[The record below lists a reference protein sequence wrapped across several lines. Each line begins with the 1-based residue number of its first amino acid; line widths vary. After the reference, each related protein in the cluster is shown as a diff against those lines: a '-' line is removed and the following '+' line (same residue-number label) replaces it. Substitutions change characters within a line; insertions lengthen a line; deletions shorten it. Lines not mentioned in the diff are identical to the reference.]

1 MTGVDN
7 TIDYMDQASFLG
19 LRARGRDPLIQW
31 CWVYSHDVDL
41 AALRRF
47 HHNLGLGLLGR
58 RIERSPLPFGR
69 HRWVSWPGLPDIE
82 IAPAARPRAE
92 LREWAVEQARVPI
105 DPEHG
110 PSWRLAVLPLTD
122 GGAAVTLIVSHTIAD
137 GVGAVVAVTDAA
149 KGITHDLGYP
159 PPGSRPRYQALK
171 ADARTLIRGL
181 PEVFTSVVAAARLA
195 RKEGASTVR
204 RKAPEI
210 PAGEAGLDREVVVP
224 SVTVHVDA
232 EHWDKRA
239 GELGGTGP
247 TLLLGFGARCGKAL
261 DWLAEDGMVNMSVPI
276 SERTPGDERA
286 NALTSV
292 AFTVDPDVVTTDL
305 SGVRAQFKDALAGLG
320 ESGNDLLGPLPLVPF
335 VPQRVVRRLEG
346 LVLKSKEVGCS
357 YLGELDPATNR
368 PDGTDADAA
377 FFLPFEQGITFRDLR
392 RSDGIFHPVI
402 SGRVNGRVWIS
413 IGQSNAH
420 GTTTREQLREAAQTA
435 LADLHLS
442 GAIE

>member
-47 HHNLGLGLLGR
+47 HHNLGRGLLGR

-110 PSWRLAVLPLTD
+110 PSWRLAVPPLTD

-181 PEVFTSVVAAARLA
+181 PEVFTSVVAASSFPYPTT
-195 RKEGASTVR
+195 ST
-204 RKAPEI
+204 P
-210 PAGEAGLDREVVVP
+210 
-224 SVTVHVDA
+224 
-232 EHWDKRA
+232 
-239 GELGGTGP
+239 
-247 TLLLGFGARCGKAL
+247 
-261 DWLAEDGMVNMSVPI
+261 WLM
-276 SERTPGDERA
+276 
-286 NALTSV
+286 
-292 AFTVDPDVVTTDL
+292 
-305 SGVRAQFKDALAGLG
+305 
-320 ESGNDLLGPLPLVPF
+320 
-335 VPQRVVRRLEG
+335 
-346 LVLKSKEVGCS
+346 
-357 YLGELDPATNR
+357 
-368 PDGTDADAA
+368 
-377 FFLPFEQGITFRDLR
+377 
-392 RSDGIFHPVI
+392 
-402 SGRVNGRVWIS
+402 SGRHVS
-413 IGQSNAH
+413 CPS
-420 GTTTREQLREAAQTA
+420 
-435 LADLHLS
+435 
-442 GAIE
+442 